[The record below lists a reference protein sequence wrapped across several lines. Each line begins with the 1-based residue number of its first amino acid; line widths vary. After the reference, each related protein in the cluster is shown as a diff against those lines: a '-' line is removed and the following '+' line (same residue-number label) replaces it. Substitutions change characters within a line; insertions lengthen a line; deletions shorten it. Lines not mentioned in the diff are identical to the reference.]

1 VLDLKQFQDGWSA
14 EKSSWVCI
22 SENKSVQKRVWL
34 VCGLVYDPRGLSG
47 VTTVRPGVAGVLQL
61 PPALDDVAAGPG
73 RAGLVLARAGRY
85 RPHYR
90 LPLGLVGDSDMAAR
104 DWSV

>member
-1 VLDLKQFQDGWSA
+1 
-14 EKSSWVCI
+14 
-22 SENKSVQKRVWL
+22 
-34 VCGLVYDPRGLSG
+34 
-47 VTTVRPGVAGVLQL
+47 VAGVLQL